1 MQTNTDARRRFIRH
15 PAEIP
20 IEISASEVSD
30 SHVSNTHNISAG
42 GLSFT
47 SADPHPLH
55 QIVTMSIRITQ
66 PWFEEK
72 AEVVWCKK
80 LDKGYEIGIQFLNQD
95 AVYRARMVE
104 QVCHI
109 EQYRKDM
116 KKNGGKELTAQEAA
130 LEWIS
135 KYAANFPKT

>member
-1 MQTNTDARRRFIRH
+1 MHANLDARRRFIRH

-20 IEISASEVSD
+20 IEISASESTGSQVE
-30 SHVSNTHNISAG
+30 NTHNISAG

-47 SADPHPLH
+47 SEKPHPLH
-55 QIVTMSIRITQ
+55 QIVTLSIHITQ

-80 LDKGYEIGIQFLNQD
+80 LDVGYEIGIEFLNND

-109 EQYRKDM
+109 EQYRKDI
-116 KKNGGKELTAQEAA
+116 KKLNGKELSTQEAA

-135 KYAANFPKT
+135 KYAADFPQS